1 MPCYNSQLLFCCGN
15 AVLSHRITFVVR
27 LFVLIDLVLLLLVQ
41 SGDGDDII
49 QSDYD
54 SDRDQND
61 QEKNPLMVPL
71 DEEVA
76 TQEEITNKWFSQDIF
91 AEAVEQGD
99 LEDDSD
105 HEMQIDRQEE
115 KLSVPKKP
123 KEKAANHTAGFEHPK
138 KKSF

>member
-1 MPCYNSQLLFCCGN
+1 
-15 AVLSHRITFVVR
+15 
-27 LFVLIDLVLLLLVQ
+27 
-41 SGDGDDII
+41 
-49 QSDYD
+49 
-54 SDRDQND
+54 
-61 QEKNPLMVPL
+61 MVPL

-91 AEAVEQGD
+91 AEAVEERD

-138 KKSF
+138 KKASKADDDFEIVPTPDTDSSDYSSSDDSDFDDPSKKAEILACAKKMLRKKHRAQILDDA